1 MVKFGKRIS
10 RDKKKKV
17 KIKELPAKQS
27 MFTKTAVTLLAT
39 ILILGALDIWCY
51 CSLLVESR
59 WMLTLFSIGTGLLM
73 GLGIVF
79 FITKRIG
86 WLKAV
91 FTATIIAAL
100 LTWAYYLIEYFDI
113 LKYITDREELQ
124 GLLESAGIWK
134 YILYVLIQFLQ
145 VTIIPFIPSTVT
157 TITGTFLFGP
167 LAASLLSLVGI
178 WAGSLFAFWLGNKF
192 GEKLVSWIVGKK
204 QMEKYSSLIFDKGKY
219 LFFLMMLFPIFPDDI
234 LCLIAG
240 MTTMT
245 YRFFIITNL
254 ITRPIGIFLTC
265 YFASG
270 EIIPYY
276 GWGLVVWAILIIA
289 MIILFWLSYRYK
301 DKIEEWVEKLG
312 QKLSYIFMNK
322 TDKLYYRLGIKKE
335 QKLLPEQTLTA
346 QILEQQQKAKEKVK
360 QSKKRPSKVRTKR
373 NKTDKAK
380 K

>member
-17 KIKELPAKQS
+17 QIKELPAKQS

-91 FTATIIAAL
+91 FTATIIAAI

-178 WAGSLFAFWLGNKF
+178 WAGSLFAFWLGDKF

-270 EIIPYY
+270 EIIPYH